1 MRQNLQ
7 PVRPPR
13 LFFALWPDV
22 PATERLS
29 GLARDASARW
39 GGSAMRPASLHLT
52 LAFLGEIAE
61 ERCSALHVV
70 GEELQLPAFEFWL
83 DRCAYWA
90 HNRIFWAGCRE
101 PSRDL
106 QYLVS
111 RLADCLRQS
120 GFRLEERAF
129 SAHVTLVRHMEKR
142 PEPLPKYPPI
152 CWCADELCLVQS
164 VPSSGGVDY
173 RKLAS
178 WRLLT

>member
-1 MRQNLQ
+1 MRQNRR

-29 GLARDASARW
+29 GLAQDASALW
-39 GGSAMRPASLHLT
+39 GGRAIRPDSLHLT
-52 LAFLGEIAE
+52 LAFLGGIAE
-61 ERCSALHVV
+61 ERCPALHSV
-70 GEELQLPAFEFWL
+70 GKGLQLPAFEFRL

-101 PSRDL
+101 PNRDL
-106 QYLVS
+106 QYLAS
-111 RLADCLRQS
+111 RLAESLRQS

-152 CWCADELCLVQS
+152 RWRADELCLVQS
-164 VPSSGGVDY
+164 VASSGGVDY